1 MFILLSFITD
11 DVTGIYGIIGIYK
24 QLLIKYFNMLTGFAA
39 GIMLAIATFGLVDK
53 SISFLSGSSPPFII
67 AIIIV
72 FQIRSKMLILL
83 FLNKILINL
92 HSLDNS

>member
-1 MFILLSFITD
+1 
-11 DVTGIYGIIGIYK
+11 
-24 QLLIKYFNMLTGFAA
+24 MLTGFAA

-92 HSLDNS
+92 HSLDNSWDWSENYVEVISLPDCRRLEKDKRFECPYF